1 MIINLHI
8 QPHYPKEKEKIVNMA
23 TKRKYVRKVAKVDD
37 ATISELANEL
47 NEMKIG
53 QSIFPVDVI
62 DVYLYYL
69 VEPLG
74 KSTNKYM
81 YYTHVNGVSGYIT
94 LPTHTPHKEPP
105 SYIKRESKSLLL
117 LDGRVRLH
125 VMKYTMPKREYT
137 YEGCTANVNRK
148 RKCGSAMD
156 IEENGMWDY
165 DFCQIKLNGLS
176 HLCVNKYI
184 FTHGNEQI
192 SFEEPIEVRAT

>member
-1 MIINLHI
+1 
-8 QPHYPKEKEKIVNMA
+8 MA

-37 ATISELANEL
+37 ATISELSTEL
-47 NEMKIG
+47 NEMKIS
-53 QSIFPVDVI
+53 QSIAHVDVI

-81 YYTHVNGVSGYIT
+81 YYTHVNGISGYIT

-137 YEGCTANVNRK
+137 YKGCAENENRK
-148 RKCGSAMD
+148 RKCVSAMD